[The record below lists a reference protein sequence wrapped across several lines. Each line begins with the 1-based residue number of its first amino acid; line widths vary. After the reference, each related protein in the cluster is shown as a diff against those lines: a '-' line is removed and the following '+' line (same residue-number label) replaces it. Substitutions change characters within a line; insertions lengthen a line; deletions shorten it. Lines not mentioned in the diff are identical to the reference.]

1 MYITP
6 TGCNNK
12 CAVVLCGQLGSSAV
26 VAGFLVSW
34 FCGDMHDEPPE
45 TEKTAILFCDNLISH
60 LEGIFKNCCTH
71 THTHTHKYCFWAP
84 LAVLYFLSD
93 SEKEWEY
100 VKACTKLWASCKVWL
115 LWQCPTSETF
125 RNPMDMVWAI
135 FLCQVLPIISYLYQV
150 HVMSWDVAW
159 RHRYLLALDF
169 IYCPILQHEKV
180 SDWGCA
186 CRFIGL

>member
-1 MYITP
+1 MWAA
-6 TGCNNK
+6 GQQC
-12 CAVVLCGQLGSSAV
+12 CCGWFS
-26 VAGFLVSW
+26 GFLVLWRCAWWATRDGKDCHPLLWQSNKSSW
-34 FCGDMHDEPPE
+34 EDIQE
-45 TEKTAILFCDNLISH
+45 LLY
-60 LEGIFKNCCTH
+60 TH

-100 VKACTKLWASCKVWL
+100 VKACAKLWASCKVWL